1 MIMRILPR
9 KDGYK
14 YTQTADV
21 PLKARMIL
29 SIICLADTASESDW
43 RMITDEEA
51 LVIQAE
57 QEELNASRITERNY

>member
-1 MIMRILPR
+1 MRILSR

-21 PLKARMIL
+21 PLEERMIL

-43 RMITDEEA
+43 RLITDEEA
-51 LVIQAE
+51 LAIQTE